1 MVVNEINLWLFMH
14 SFDDFLI
21 DSANFGSSSSITF
34 PVLQRTAEEKILNLD
49 RLTLER

>member
-1 MVVNEINLWLFMH
+1 MVVNETILWLFMR

-21 DSANFGSSSSITF
+21 DNTHFGSSSSITF
-34 PVLQRTAEEKILNLD
+34 PVLQRTAEEKILNSD